1 VLTCF
6 SNEVIIEEPI
16 TETRGPNDCDVN
28 SAATETQTQLKD
40 EGSEINQSVGAIGT
54 TIQVILATEQPSSQ
68 PSEVLSSFPSS
79 EPSTSLEPSTSSA
92 PSDIP
97 TATLA
102 PSTSN
107 KPSSHPSVSSEPSVF
122 PSVIPSEVPSLSPSN
137 EFNCIDDLSFVI
149 KRGKGRKQVRR
160 NGCEW
165 LAKKPKRCRKSKRS
179 DEYFAKCPL
188 ACRTRVCIC
197 KDRKSKFEF
206 EFKGRTLK
214 KRCRKIRGRQ
224 GRGRF
229 CSVDEVRMQC
239 PIVCRVGQCV
249 N

>member
-1 VLTCF
+1 M
-6 SNEVIIEEPI
+6 
-16 TETRGPNDCDVN
+16 G
-28 SAATETQTQLKD
+28 
-40 EGSEINQSVGAIGT
+40 EINQSVGAIGS

-97 TATLA
+97 TAALA
-102 PSTSN
+102 PSI
-107 KPSSHPSVSSEPSVF
+107 SSEPSVF

-149 KRGKGRKQVRR
+149 KRGKGSKQVRR

-229 CSVDEVRMQC
+229 Y
-239 PIVCRVGQCV
+239 
-249 N
+249 